1 MSRFLQNLSCGGI
14 ENVVC
19 LFVCLLLFVVVCQA
33 PFSCFV
39 LIGIYTVCGNLVTD
53 VNFVSDIFVYL
64 FVFYLFYR

>member
-1 MSRFLQNLSCGGI
+1 M
-14 ENVVC
+14 
-19 LFVCLLLFVVVCQA
+19 LFVCLLFVCQA